1 MNKRLYCIGL
11 FVSLFFSLN
20 AAEVWV
26 SPHGSD
32 GNPGTKALPKLTL
45 QSALR
50 QARELRRLNDAS
62 VQGGIHVILRG
73 GRYAMEE
80 CLLLTPEDSGSPES
94 PTLVE
99 AEPGETPVLSGAVR
113 VTNWKPLMKPLMKS
127 MVGLKKGLKN
137 GLNVWV
143 ADVPEFAGRRFDFRQ
158 VWVNDQKAQVA
169 SNTTSDKMLRI
180 LDVDAKNKTIR
191 VPSRDVEK
199 SVKTNGMELF
209 LHQMWATAVLRIA
222 SIDVK
227 GDQAV
232 LHFFEPEATIE
243 FDHPWPPPV
252 VSKPNE
258 SVKRNSPFMLQR
270 ALEFLDTPGEWYHDG
285 TTAKLYYIPQ
295 KGEDMLKAEVF
306 VPVLETL
313 VNVEGTPERPVHD
326 VCFKG
331 ITFAHSTWMRP
342 SKMGDVP
349 LQAGMFI
356 LDAYKLKVPGTSD
369 KATLEN
375 QAWVGRQP
383 AAVMLRNV
391 KHTVFEDCTF
401 KHTGASGLD
410 YLYGCNQDRVEGC
423 RFTDVAGSG
432 LVVGKFSDPGVEAHL
447 PYDPTDQREL
457 VQNMLVRNN
466 LVEDAANEYWGCCGI
481 LAGYVR
487 GVTIEHNEL
496 RNLSYTGISVGW
508 GWTRTINCMRN
519 NTIHANLIHDFG
531 KHNYSCGGI
540 YTLSAQPGTTITENC
555 IYGVPSVDYAHD
567 TTDFRIY
574 LDEASSYMVVKDNW
588 TDKAKFGFNQTGL
601 IQFENN
607 GPLVS
612 DEIKLKAGI
621 ERKIHH

>member
-1 MNKRLYCIGL
+1 MKKRLFSIGL
-11 FVSLFFSLN
+11 FVSLLFSLN

-26 SPHGSD
+26 SPQGSD
-32 GNPGTKALPKLTL
+32 GNPGSKDLPKATL
-45 QSALR
+45 QAALR

-62 VQGGIHVILRG
+62 VQGGIHVILGG
-73 GRYAMEE
+73 GRYAMVET
-80 CLLLTPEDSGSPES
+80 LLLTPEDSGSPES
-94 PTLVE
+94 PTFVE
-99 AEPGETPVLSGAVR
+99 AALGETPLLSGAVQ
-113 VTNWKPLMKPLMKS
+113 VSNWKPL
-127 MVGLKKGLKN
+127 KKKIAN
-137 GLNVWV
+137 LNVWV
-143 ADVPEFAGRRFDFRQ
+143 ADVPEVAGRRIDFRQ
-158 VWVNDQKAQVA
+158 VWVNNQKAQVA
-169 SNTTSDKMLRI
+169 SNTTSDNMMRI
-180 LDVDAKNKTIR
+180 LGVDAINKTIR
-191 VPSRDVEK
+191 IPSRDVKNSEN
-199 SVKTNGMELF
+199 TYGMELF
-209 LHQMWATAVLRIA
+209 MHQMWSTAVLRIA
-222 SIDVK
+222 SIDVI
-227 GDQAV
+227 GDEAV

-252 VSKPNE
+252 VSSKG
-258 SVKRNSPFMLQR
+258 NSPFMLQR
-270 ALEFLDTPGEWYHDG
+270 AFEFMDTPGEWYHDLK
-285 TTAKLYYIPQ
+285 TAKLYYIP
-295 KGEDMLKAEVF
+295 KAGENMLKAEVY

-331 ITFAHSTWMRP
+331 ITFAHSTWLRP
-342 SKMGDVP
+342 SRMGDVP
-349 LQAGMFI
+349 LQAGMYI
-356 LDAYKLKVPGTSD
+356 LDAYKLKVPGTPD

-391 KHTVFEDCTF
+391 RHTAFEHCTF
-401 KHTGASGLD
+401 EHTGASGLD

-423 RFTDVAGSG
+423 HFNDIAGSG
-432 LVVGKFSDPGVEAHL
+432 LVIGKFSDPGVEAHL

-457 VQNMLVRNN
+457 AQNMLVRNN
-466 LVEDAANEYWGCCGI
+466 LVENAANEYWGCCGI

-487 GVTIEHNEL
+487 GITIEHNEL

-519 NTIHANLIHDFG
+519 NTIHANLVHDFG

-555 IYGVPSVDYAHD
+555 IYGVPTIDYAHD

-574 LDEASSYMVVKDNW
+574 LDEASSYMVVKNNW

-607 GPLVS
+607 GPQVS
-612 DEIKLKAGI
+612 DEIKKMAGI
-621 ERKIHH
+621 ERSKQK